1 MRHGSPTAE
10 YRGTVLGRPC
20 HIVAKSEDGQP
31 DELVQVAIDE
41 LARLESKYSAH
52 HPESV
57 VYQINQRAGT
67 GEPTALDAE
76 SKSLFDFVGAL
87 WEQSLHQ
94 FDPTLQLIHHCYGAG
109 APVKGYRSRVS
120 QLLPDLGWDKLAI
133 DNNTAT
139 LASGSAILDLNSCV
153 RPHAADRAIKALKKA
168 GATSAMVN
176 LDSDYATVGKQPD
189 GSNWLCGIR
198 YPRGKSAAISRIK
211 LNNAG
216 YSIRGDFEQC
226 LVIENERFSRAV
238 SPVDGLP
245 VPGLLSVAVVGA
257 KALDA
262 FGATTVARF
271 KTEPAA
277 LEWLSELG
285 MPWFAIDRELNC
297 HGPLSDQ

>member
-1 MRHGSPTAE
+1 MAHGSPTAE
-10 YRGTVLGRPC
+10 YRGTALGRPC
-20 HIVAKSEDGQP
+20 HILAQGDSDQG
-31 DELVQVAIDE
+31 DELLQVAIEE

-52 HPESV
+52 HPDSV
-57 VYQINQRAGT
+57 VYQVNQRAGT
-67 GEPTALDAE
+67 AQPTTLDAE
-76 SKSLFDFVGAL
+76 SKSLFDFVGAI

-94 FDPTLQLIHHCYGAG
+94 FDPTLQLIHHCYNAG
-109 APVKGYRSRVS
+109 EPVKGYRSRIA
-120 QLLPDLGWDKLAI
+120 QLLPDLGWQKLLV
-133 DNNTAT
+133 DGDSAT
-139 LASGSAILDLNSCV
+139 LSSGSAILDLNSCV
-153 RPHAADRAIKALKKA
+153 RPYAADSAIRALKNA

-176 LDSDYATVGKQPD
+176 LDSDYATIGKQPD

-198 YPRGKSAAISRIK
+198 YPRGRSAAISRIK

-216 YSIRGDFEQC
+216 YSIRGDYEQC
-226 LVIENERFSRAV
+226 LVIDNERFSRAV